1 MGSGVDRRA
10 LRRLTEKHRALLQ
23 RHSPEVA
30 DAEWSLVREAV
41 LAVLTDEDP
50 WGLLPEA
57 PADEYLPEAVDL
69 ARLLLQD
76 GACFGLHVRT
86 CWAALFSTVLDVET
100 AERLAGRITAE
111 VRAAIALAPAPSAD
125 PVREAGAEFLLG
137 GCPPR
142 HVVATA
148 VERVAAGFPG
158 ERLLALASLYSDASV
173 WEVLDALRAA
183 LAEAGAPPLVEG
195 SDETAILALRSACR
209 RLLAG
214 GIAARSLSSWA
225 HAAVGHNG
233 PLVAE
238 PLVLL
243 DDDLDLWDVQGVE
256 PDATALLDAHLRAVA
271 FLRAT
276 A

>member
-1 MGSGVDRRA
+1 MGIGADGGE
-10 LRRLTEKHRALLQ
+10 LRRLQEQHRTLLH

-30 DAEWSLVREAV
+30 DAEWALVRDAV
-41 LAVLTDEDP
+41 LAVLTDEDL
-50 WGLLPEA
+50 WGLFPEA

-76 GACFGLHVRT
+76 GACLGLHVRT
-86 CWAALFSTVLDVET
+86 CWAALFDSVLDIEV
-100 AERLAGRITAE
+100 ADRLAERITAE

-125 PVREAGAEFLLG
+125 PVREAAAEFLLG

-148 VERVAAGFPG
+148 VEQVAAGVPG

-173 WEVLDALRAA
+173 WEVLDALNAA
-183 LAEAGAPPLVEG
+183 FAEAGEPDLVEG

-214 GIAARSLSSWA
+214 GIDAYSLGSWA
-225 HAAVGHNG
+225 GSRVGFLG
-233 PLVAE
+233 PTVTA
-238 PLVLL
+238 PITLL
-243 DDDLDLWDVQGVE
+243 GDDLHVV
-256 PDATALLDAHLRAVA
+256 DADDPGPGPAALLDADLRAVA